1 MAKYV
6 RKRVNEAELKLILDC
21 KKGVT
26 DKNGRPIA
34 AIPQIHY
41 VDGYAYIRVQRYGQG
56 KVNKKS
62 KVWTFAEALGFNMEQ
77 AYDYDVEFLGGY
89 GKDYKTKMVFHEV
102 EW

>member
-6 RKRVNEAELKLILDC
+6 RKRVNEDEFKLILDC
-21 KKGVT
+21 KKGVA
-26 DKNGRPIA
+26 DKLGRPIA

-41 VDGYAYIRVQRYGQG
+41 VDGYAYIRVQHRGDG

-62 KVWTFAEALGFNMEQ
+62 KVWAFAKALGFNMEQ
-77 AYDYDVEFLGGY
+77 AYDYEIEFLGGY
-89 GKDYKTKMVFHEV
+89 GKDYKTKMIFHKI